1 MKPVWCST
9 EKPQM
14 VPIPTEVKI
23 HTTCNK
29 VYFRDVITE
38 HTMTELCKELHRVDD
53 ELFCISRDYSIP
65 PIPIYLFITTDG
77 GEFYAVLR
85 AIDCISQLTS
95 SVYTIVDGFVA
106 SAGTLLSIVGKKRFI
121 QPSGYMLI
129 HQLRSNVWGKMKD
142 IEDEVENLKKIM
154 TYIKKLY
161 CKKTHISEEQ
171 LEKMLKGECTL
182 DAEEC
187 IKNGLVD
194 TIYTTSSSKKRCK

>member
-1 MKPVWCST
+1 MKHVWSSSN
-9 EKPQM
+9 EKQTT
-14 VPIPTEVKI
+14 PTEVKM

-29 VYFRDVITE
+29 IYFRDAITE
-38 HTMTELCKELHRVDD
+38 HTMSELCKELIRVDD
-53 ELFCISRDYSIP
+53 ELFSISRDYTIP
-65 PIPIYLFITTDG
+65 PMPIYLFITTDG
-77 GEFYAVLR
+77 GEVYAVLR

-95 SVYTIVDGFVA
+95 SVYTIIDGFVA

-154 TYIKKLY
+154 DYIKNLY
-161 CKKTHISEEQ
+161 SKKTRISPEQ
-171 LEKMLKGECTL
+171 LEKMLKSESIL
-182 DAEEC
+182 DASEC

-194 TIYTTSSSKKRCK
+194 AIYTTSSSKKRCK